1 MRFLLKKHEPRFESL
16 ALHEYVDQTL
26 DILRSE
32 IQRRHATIQLHIS
45 PELPKVLGDRGQ
57 LQQVLINL
65 VMNSLD
71 AMEGLPKERR
81 LIVIRTRK
89 SGDGMITLEVIDQGK
104 GIPSEIMP
112 RLFGPLVTS
121 KEDGLGL
128 GLAISKT
135 IIDHHQGTLKAG
147 NNPDVGARFSF
158 SLRKADGRRT
168 A

>member
-1 MRFLLKKHEPRFESL
+1 M
-16 ALHEYVDQTL
+16 
-26 DILRSE
+26 
-32 IQRRHATIQLHIS
+32 
-45 PELPKVLGDRGQ
+45 GDRGQ

-71 AMEGLPKERR
+71 AMEGLPRERR

-89 SGDGMITLEVIDQGK
+89 SGDDMITLEVIDQGK

-112 RLFGPLVTS
+112 RLFGHLVTS

-128 GLAISKT
+128 GLAISKS